1 MFSTEPQP
9 AKGSKA
15 QQARLSVAVR
25 VVEADV
31 AAVAATEVVL
41 VRLTVRLAV
50 VLLPAV
56 VFFMLVVVL
65 LLTAVVLLLLLPV
78 VVLLLVLVATAV
90 KGKMPWGI
98 RPSTKAGGAAPED
111 GACMQIG
118 DKPVSACP

>member
-1 MFSTEPQP
+1 MFSTEAQP

-25 VVEADV
+25 VVETDV

-50 VLLPAV
+50 VLLPVV

-65 LLTAVVLLLLLPV
+65 LLIVVVLLLPV
-78 VVLLLVLVATAV
+78 VVLLLALVATAV

>member
-78 VVLLLVLVATAV
+78 VVLLLLVATAV